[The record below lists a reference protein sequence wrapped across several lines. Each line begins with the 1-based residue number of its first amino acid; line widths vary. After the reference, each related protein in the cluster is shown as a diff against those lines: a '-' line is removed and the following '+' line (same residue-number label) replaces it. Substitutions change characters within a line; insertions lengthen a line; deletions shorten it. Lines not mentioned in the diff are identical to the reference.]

1 MKTYL
6 EGEYRLLERS
16 KQTIQILA
24 QKVRNREAVF
34 KQLVELKKLKQENR
48 VKSLNRYGIQDD
60 STLKVDV
67 NQAVFPKM
75 PTMAT
80 LGSMTDRQSQ
90 GQHPGPQA
98 FFVRIKIDNL
108 QRQEDQT

>member
-1 MKTYL
+1 MD
-6 EGEYRLLERS
+6 
-16 KQTIQILA
+16 
-24 QKVRNREAVF
+24 
-34 KQLVELKKLKQENR
+34 LKKLKQAGQ

-67 NQAVFPKM
+67 NQAIFPRVAN
-75 PTMAT
+75 MAT

-90 GQHPGPQA
+90 LHGPQA
-98 FFVRIKIDNL
+98 FFVRIRIDNL